1 MHVTR
6 LELMV
11 PEEGHGDAWFRQGR
25 RCERRETRNAVP
37 PRKSER
43 QPDNW
48 HKFLRPR
55 CLVSE
60 RPPGLPSA
68 GRVRAITAEVRSAD
82 RPVGGLKISGLGE
95 PRACRCALGFP
106 RTKNADSFS
115 EKRSDQRPWTG
126 SSTLP
131 HLHSATVASRGI
143 AEPTESWARP

>member
-11 PEEGHGDAWFRQGR
+11 PEEGHGDAWFRQGK

-48 HKFLRPR
+48 HKFLRTR

-60 RPPGLPSA
+60 RPSGLPSA

-95 PRACRCALGFP
+95 PRARRRALGFP
-106 RTKNADSFS
+106 RQKSADYSR
-115 EKRSDQRPWTG
+115 RSAHFNGLGRGVRP
-126 SSTLP
+126 SPIS
-131 HLHSATVASRGI
+131 TVAPRA
-143 AEPTESWARP
+143 AEPTAPPGRLDRC